1 MKRFKKVMTV
11 LLFILFAFV
20 FLRSAVYLIT
30 YYMDSRASQGAF
42 ESLAALV
49 EEEPVTEAPAETE
62 PAETEPGAPKPRVI
76 MNKYKA
82 LYEQNPDLA
91 GWLTVD
97 GTNINYP
104 VMFTGPE
111 LDRVDYY
118 IHRDYEGN

>member
-62 PAETEPGAPKPRVI
+62 PAETEPGAPKPGLPFWRQQPGYV
-76 MNKYKA
+76 
-82 LYEQNPDLA
+82 L
-91 GWLTVD
+91 
-97 GTNINYP
+97 
-104 VMFTGPE
+104 
-111 LDRVDYY
+111 
-118 IHRDYEGN
+118 